1 MIVVILFLYLC
12 TAKLLNMILKS
23 AGNIVILDIFNFR
36 VVNITPPPVS
46 DVIDNQLYAYFYIRT

>member
-23 AGNIVILDIFNFR
+23 VGNIVILDIFNFR
-36 VVNITPPPVS
+36 VVNITPPPVG
-46 DVIDNQLYAYFYIRT
+46 DIIDNQLYTYFYIRT

>member
-36 VVNITPPPVS
+36 VVNITPPAS
-46 DVIDNQLYAYFYIRT
+46 DIIDNQLYTYFYIRT

>member
-23 AGNIVILDIFNFR
+23 VGNIVIFDIFNFR
-36 VVNITPPPVS
+36 VVNIPPPPLPL
-46 DVIDNQLYAYFYIRT
+46 VI

>member
-23 AGNIVILDIFNFR
+23 VGNIVILDIFNFR
-36 VVNITPPPVS
+36 VVNITPPVS
-46 DVIDNQLYAYFYIRT
+46 DIIDNQLYTYFYIRT

>member
-23 AGNIVILDIFNFR
+23 VGNIVILDIFNFR
-36 VVNITPPPVS
+36 VLNITPPL
-46 DVIDNQLYAYFYIRT
+46 VI

>member
-23 AGNIVILDIFNFR
+23 VGNIVILDIFNFR
-36 VVNITPPPVS
+36 VVNITPPVS
-46 DVIDNQLYAYFYIRT
+46 DVIDNQLYTYFYIRT

>member
-36 VVNITPPPVS
+36 VVNITPPVS

>member
-23 AGNIVILDIFNFR
+23 VGNIVILDIFNFR
-36 VVNITPPPVS
+36 VLNITPPVS
-46 DVIDNQLYAYFYIRT
+46 DIIDNQLYTYFYIRT

>member
-36 VVNITPPPVS
+36 VVNITPPLPLVM
-46 DVIDNQLYAYFYIRT
+46 

>member
-36 VVNITPPPVS
+36 VVNITPPVS
-46 DVIDNQLYAYFYIRT
+46 DIIDNQLYTYFYIRT